1 MTTVTPYAIGVGRSG
16 FDHPS
21 RSTPRRGRRCSPALA
36 GLRCS
41 GALTMWSFGAAP
53 RARTHTHTHA
63 CMHAQT
69 NSPFP
74 FPLKTLKGEDTHRTH
89 L

>member
-1 MTTVTPYAIGVGRSG
+1 MARKMLPLASKAPSQITDPHRSQI
-16 FDHPS
+16 
-21 RSTPRRGRRCSPALA
+21 
-36 GLRCS
+36 
-41 GALTMWSFGAAP
+41 
-53 RARTHTHTHA
+53 THTHT

>member
-1 MTTVTPYAIGVGRSG
+1 M
-16 FDHPS
+16 FH
-21 RSTPRRGRRCSPALA
+21 
-36 GLRCS
+36 
-41 GALTMWSFGAAP
+41 GARVCVYVDSDVCLCIFVHVYGCFYLSIYLSIYP
-53 RARTHTHTHA
+53 HARTHTHTHTHTHTCMHA

-69 NSPFP
+69 HSPFP